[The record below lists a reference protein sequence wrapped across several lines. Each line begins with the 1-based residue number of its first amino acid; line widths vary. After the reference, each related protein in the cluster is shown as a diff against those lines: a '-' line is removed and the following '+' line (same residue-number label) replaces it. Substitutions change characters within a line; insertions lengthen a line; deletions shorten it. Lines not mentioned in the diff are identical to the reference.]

1 MDSFGNIKM
10 WHSISIFLIWIMYS
24 CLEGW
29 REGVFFHKVEVDK
42 LGGKILHSTWTIQRA
57 LVLGMIL
64 ATNLDWW
71 VVALPLVF
79 PFFHDGQ
86 YYTTRNRFNRQIYTK
101 KWWAQSTTSTAFLT
115 KFETPIVRSI
125 LAIIGLLTLILW
137 TLSL

>member
-1 MDSFGNIKM
+1 MVQEIIIFSL
-10 WHSISIFLIWIMYS
+10 WISYAI
-24 CLEGW
+24 LEGW

-42 LGGKILHSTWTIQRA
+42 LGGKILHNTWTIQRA

-71 VVALPLVF
+71 VIALPLVF
-79 PFFHDGQ
+79 PFFHDGE
-86 YYTTRNRFNRQIYTK
+86 YYRTRHALNYGIYPK

-115 KFETPIVRSI
+115 KFQTPVVRSI

-137 TLSL
+137 TLNL